1 MVTQG
6 HHDVTCK
13 DEKEVEEEEEELQQ
27 AKPLERVRK
36 RKKKG
41 RRETNI
47 KILLCPEK
55 LIFTFWPSTNPP
67 PPASPCH
74 LPPEAHTLPASKDSP
89 ARSHTRHANLFHHFK
104 NIHLYVC
111 L

>member
-67 PPASPCH
+67 PASPCH

-89 ARSHTRHANLFHHFK
+89 ARSHTHDMPTFFTILK

>member
-41 RRETNI
+41 RETNKYCCVLKTNI
-47 KILLCPEK
+47 YILA
-55 LIFTFWPSTNPP
+55 FNQPP
-67 PPASPCH
+67 PC
-74 LPPEAHTLPASKDSP
+74 HTLPPSSGSTYAPCLERFTSEVSY
-89 ARSHTRHANLFHHFK
+89 TRHANLFHHFK

>member
-41 RRETNI
+41 RRETNKYCCVQKTNI
-47 KILLCPEK
+47 YILA
-55 LIFTFWPSTNPP
+55 FNQP

-74 LPPEAHTLPASKDSP
+74 FPPEAHTLPASKDSP
-89 ARSHTRHANLFHHFK
+89 ARSHTHDMPTFFTILK